1 MIIINSIKRMYKSI
15 FAFVIVIVIALKPLY
30 SYSEK
35 MATLKVA
42 GDKNFPPYEFIDEDG
57 EYKGFNVD
65 LMRALAL
72 EMKVDIKF
80 MPMDWLAAH
89 AALINGE
96 VDLIQGM
103 NFNKQRQEIY
113 DFSTPYILNS
123 SVVFMRVSDP
133 NKLNLSDLKGK
144 IVAVQRSDFTAY
156 ILAEQGE
163 IEVKFVSDLVEGFTD
178 LLQGKVDAVF
188 SNKLTGMNILNKHNF
203 KDSIKIVGDEINQMD
218 YGIAVKKGNS
228 KLISEVNEALTNL
241 KKNGTYIKIYEKWFG
256 SVEDKNKQ
264 EKIFIY
270 TLLSLIFLSMIFF
283 YFSLRWNKRLKDEV
297 GKRTWELHLAN
308 EELILNRNIIN
319 ESDKFKEQI
328 IDSLSIGLIT
338 FNKVGCVTAL
348 NNKGVKIFSINKEE
362 AIGRTFTQ
370 LGLDKFFD
378 IKHINDCIELEKSV
392 QVEETIFNINGHKYY
407 YNYLISPLKANQ
419 NRNNGGV
426 ITFRDITDEKRI
438 RLELEQQSKMK
449 SLGRMVAGIAHE
461 IRNPLT
467 SIKTYLEVL
476 PDKYDNPKF
485 RQKITKQVPM
495 EINRLNTLLKELL
508 DYAKPKSSIVE
519 SFSISELIY
528 EVIDLLNTFF
538 ENKNICFR
546 TKVDTNLFIDED
558 KNKLK
563 QILINILL
571 NSIEAID
578 NTGTIEIKALE
589 DENYIQIEIEDNGV
603 GIDENSIDK
612 IFEPF
617 YTTKDSGTGLGLAL
631 CYQYLKDKEGDIK
644 ILSNKGEG
652 TLITVYLRKEKGD
665 IQWAE
670 Y

>member
-1 MIIINSIKRMYKSI
+1 MIILKSMRGKYKYI
-15 FAFVIVIVIALKPLY
+15 FLLIIGTMIFSKSLY
-30 SYSEK
+30 SYSDS
-35 MATLKVA
+35 MNTLKVA
-42 GDKNFPPYEFIDEDG
+42 GDKNFPPYEFVDEDG
-57 EYKGFNVD
+57 EYKGFNID

-89 AALINGE
+89 SALINGE

-123 SVVFMRVSDP
+123 SVVFVRVSDQ
-133 NKLNLSDLKGK
+133 NELSLNDLKGK
-144 IVAVQRSDFTAY
+144 VVAVQRSDFTAY

-163 IEVKFVSDLVEGFTD
+163 IEVKFVSDLVQGFSE

-188 SNKLTGMNILNKHNF
+188 SNKLAGINILNKHNL
-203 KDSIKIVGDEINQMD
+203 KDSIKIVGDEINQID
-218 YGIAVKKGNS
+218 YGVAVKKGNTKLVS
-228 KLISEVNEALTNL
+228 KVNEALTNL

-256 SVEDKNKQ
+256 YIEDNNKQ
-264 EKIFIY
+264 EKMFIY
-270 TLLSLIFLSMIFF
+270 TLLGIIFLSIIFS
-283 YFSLRWNKRLKDEV
+283 YFSIRWNKSLKDEV
-297 GKRTWELHLAN
+297 GKRTWELHLVN

-338 FNKVGCVTAL
+338 FNNVGCVTAL
-348 NNKGVKIFSINKEE
+348 NNKGVRIFSINKED

-370 LGLDKFFD
+370 LGLDRFFD
-378 IKHINDCIELEKSV
+378 IRHISDCIELEKSV
-392 QVEETIFNINGHKYY
+392 QVEETVFNINGHKYY
-407 YNYLISPLKANQ
+407 YNYLVSPLKANQ

-438 RLELEQQSKMK
+438 RIELEQQSKMQ

-485 RQKITKQVPM
+485 RQKITKQVPV

-508 DYAKPKSSIVE
+508 DYAKPKSAIIE

-528 EVIDLLNTFF
+528 EVIDLLNTSF
-538 ENKNICFR
+538 ENKSIR
-546 TKVDTNLFIDED
+546 IITKVDANIFVNED

-578 NTGTIEIKALE
+578 NIGTIQIRTIE
-589 DENYIQIEIEDNGV
+589 DEGYIQIEIEDNGV
-603 GIDENSIDK
+603 GIDESSIDK
-612 IFEPF
+612 IYEPF

-631 CYQYLKDKEGDIK
+631 CYQYLKEKQGDIK

-652 TLITVYLRKEKGD
+652 TSTTICLKKEKGD
-665 IQWAE
+665 IEWVE